1 MRTLS
6 LPRQHQQC
14 HKHISDVLVNTS
26 KWDSVCC
33 LISQFQDM
41 VLAHQEAAPDWNSC
55 WNKCTLWDRGK
66 MHWTYLCLH
75 FCCVLEWALWELA
88 VLCWAAQVRLW
99 WREVTGASM
108 CLCAVPVWACVCEY
122 ALFWKKNK
130 TKKKSTWVSFYL
142 FFLGL
147 CPQTVRKSWKQD
159 LLQPVTSPIL
169 LPKHHILTFK
179 AENKQKI

>member
-14 HKHISDVLVNTS
+14 HKHISYVLVNTS
-26 KWDSVCC
+26 KWDSMCC

-41 VLAHQEAAPDWNSC
+41 VLAHQEAAPDWNSR
-55 WNKCTLWDRGK
+55 WNKCTLRDKGK

-75 FCCVLEWALWELA
+75 FCCVLERALWELA
-88 VLCWAAQVRLW
+88 VLCWAAQVRCDEGRLQ
-99 WREVTGASM
+99 EP
-108 CLCAVPVWACVCEY
+108 LCASVPCQCGQVCVNMLPSE
-122 ALFWKKNK
+122 KNK

-142 FFLGL
+142 LFFRLVPPD
-147 CPQTVRKSWKQD
+147 CVRKSWKQD

-169 LPKHHILTFK
+169 LPKHHILMFK